1 MAELK
6 VRWPGHHTGPSTRPR
21 AVADRAECRRDR
33 KTPLI
38 GPKLQTGSGALLPPY
53 GISLPQDLKPDSFTD
68 DDNRLAAIVSRQPA
82 GSKAVTERG
91 ARLTLPSASEP
102 GPSKLPAAL
111 SRMRFQLV
119 FPPSGKVKETASVE
133 RLTTTQRR

>member
-1 MAELK
+1 MMAELK

-21 AVADRAECRRDR
+21 AVADTAECRRDR

-38 GPKLQTGSGALLPPY
+38 GPKLQRGSGALH
-53 GISLPQDLKPDSFTD
+53 LKPDSFTD
-68 DDNRLAAIVSRQPA
+68 DDKRLAAIVSRQPA

>member
-38 GPKLQTGSGALLPPY
+38 GPKLQRGSSALH
-53 GISLPQDLKPDSFTD
+53 LKPDSFTD
-68 DDNRLAAIVSRQPA
+68 DDKRLAAIVSRQPA